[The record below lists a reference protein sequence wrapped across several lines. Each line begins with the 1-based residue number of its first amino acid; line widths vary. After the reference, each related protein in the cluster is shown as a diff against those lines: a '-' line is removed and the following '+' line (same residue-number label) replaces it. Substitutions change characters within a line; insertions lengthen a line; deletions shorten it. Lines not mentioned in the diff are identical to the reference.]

1 MGTTYFC
8 INSTPVLTTTNWISI
23 LGIIVNSGLA
33 IWIVRTIQNKLTNK
47 RTLKDHFIN
56 EVKDIR
62 NEYKT
67 CLSNLYSNQ
76 TKPKKVIPWF
86 KLMNIKV
93 DDLMLLIST
102 KYKKVERNFL
112 NPYQI
117 EIRELITENDD
128 FISKFESDDTL
139 NFSENS
145 KSQII
150 IFQQKHNHLFNDV
163 IILINDAE

>member
-1 MGTTYFC
+1 M
-8 INSTPVLTTTNWISI
+8 LTSTNWISI
-23 LGIIVNSGLA
+23 IGILINSGLA
-33 IWIVRTIQNKLTNK
+33 IWIVKTIQNKLKNK

-56 EVKDIR
+56 EIKEIR
-62 NEYKT
+62 SEYKT
-67 CLSNLYSNQ
+67 CLNNLYSNQ
-76 TKPKKVIPWF
+76 TKPRKVIPWF
-86 KLMNIKV
+86 KLMNVKV
-93 DDLMLLIST
+93 DDLMSLISS

-117 EIRELITENDD
+117 ELRELITENKD

-139 NFSENS
+139 NFSENA

-150 IFQQKHNHLFNDV
+150 IFQQKHNHLFNEA